1 MAWTSNCSI
10 GVHMNEEGH
19 KTPYSSQIGSKH
31 IDMFVEEDQLLIE
44 MVFTNSEVVFFV
56 ALCLYMLLLL
66 DLCCPHLEQYAALR
80 VLSDRKC
87 LEPILRG
94 LAYWFGLLLYL
105 LCHIHIQ

>member
-44 MVFTNSEVVFFV
+44 MVFPNSEVVFFV
-56 ALCLYMLLLL
+56 ALCLYMCYFYLT
-66 DLCCPHLEQYAALR
+66 CVAH
-80 VLSDRKC
+80 
-87 LEPILRG
+87 ILNNMQ
-94 LAYWFGLLLYL
+94 L
-105 LCHIHIQ
+105 